1 MLLSMTGHG
10 DAAGE
15 NERISVAV
23 EVRSVN
29 NRHLKVTV
37 RCPDAFASLESQVE
51 RVVRQRISRGTL
63 NIQIRVRPLDERRAA
78 QIDRAAVRQYW
89 TQLLSLAEELSVA
102 PPSEVTPL
110 LALPG
115 IIEDD
120 YEKSVDTG
128 DWPLIEQVLE
138 QSLASLDTFRRTEGE
153 SMATELASLS
163 TTIQSELDAVSQRA
177 PLVVVD
183 YRERLKSRV
192 NDLLQTAGVQV
203 DDKDLIREVSLF
215 ADRCDITEEITR
227 LRSHLQQYAS
237 LLDGSEASGRRLE
250 FLGQEMF
257 REINTIG
264 SKANDIEI
272 AHRVVE
278 MKAAIEK
285 MREIIQ
291 NIE

>member
-15 NERISVAV
+15 NDRISVTA

-37 RCPDAFASLESQVE
+37 RCLDAFLSLESNVE
-51 RVVRQRISRGTL
+51 KLIRQKVARGTL
-63 NIQIRVRPLDERRAA
+63 TVSLRVRQLNEQRAA
-78 QIDRAAVRQYW
+78 KIDLVAVRQYW
-89 TQLLSLAEELSVA
+89 TQLQNIAGELGIS
-102 PPSEVTPL
+102 PPPEVTPL
-110 LALPG
+110 LSLPG
-115 IIEDD
+115 IIE
-120 YEKSVDTG
+120 EEAGRSVGEG
-128 DWPLIEQVLE
+128 DWPLFEEVILKAMENFQAFRVEEGQSMRGELE
-138 QSLASLDTFRRTEGE
+138 SLAALVEDN
-153 SMATELASLS
+153 LAQ
-163 TTIQSELDAVSQRA
+163 ISQLA
-177 PLVVVD
+177 PGVVAD
-183 YRERLKSRV
+183 YRDKLCNRV
-192 NDLLQTAGVQV
+192 NDLLSGTSAHVEPT
-203 DDKDLIREVSLF
+203 DLIREVSVF

-227 LRSHLQQYAS
+227 LRSHLQQYNT
-237 LLDGSEASGRRLE
+237 LLDGQEVAGRKLD

-264 SKANDIEI
+264 SKANDVGIS
-272 AHRVVE
+272 HRVVE